1 MFSRLKTVFPATVTS
16 CEIEDS
22 ETLTIDADLLDLL
35 DHGQY
40 VMSAKRPVPKCK
52 NLSWWITC
60 YPNGNE
66 TDNEGYLSVYVY
78 TSMGGFEKTMTV
90 TLLRSDIKVDVRFKI
105 PQEMVQNEEKIEED
119 NYVIKFNRTTI
130 KTIKTGEGIVEGKR
144 SFHGVNWWIQY
155 YPAGY
160 TYESKQY
167 VSVFIFVD
175 GGPKKLI
182 IRGAISINGVAIY
195 NDYNPDVFHNNGV
208 GYLKLFSHKQ
218 CKLADHINDI
228 VDIEFKVSVRKTDVI
243 FTAIPSHK
251 TSVKD
256 QLTVTF
262 DEYELDR
269 NHDFEGTLKTA
280 VKDSEKHRWW
290 LQYFPAGDCA
300 RSKGHISL
308 FIKAST
314 SETKMVIL
322 SCVIRIVGTNFEKK
336 FNMLIESDSYI
347 NFPKLISHE
356 ELKLIGGIVDSK
368 ITITCE
374 AVFTTHDIP
383 SLNL

>member
-90 TLLRSDIKVDVRFKI
+90 TLLRSDIKD
-105 PQEMVQNEEKIEED
+105 
-119 NYVIKFNRTTI
+119 
-130 KTIKTGEGIVEGKR
+130 
-144 SFHGVNWWIQY
+144 
-155 YPAGY
+155 
-160 TYESKQY
+160 
-167 VSVFIFVD
+167 
-175 GGPKKLI
+175 
-182 IRGAISINGVAIY
+182 
-195 NDYNPDVFHNNGV
+195 DYNPDVFHNNGV